1 MKLTKQIITYVLFI
15 GAAIGLSLLV
25 NTVPGIQ
32 SLFTSQE
39 ESIYLVLAVLFGIG
53 YGLNYFAPKT
63 AVPSFVWA
71 IFFGMALQ
79 PVMQLLVSDTHTL
92 KIVVELLAALVLFAG
107 GIEVPSNNFKK
118 YFAPIASISFIGTIF
133 TIFLLAISLEQL
145 GAFFGSPI
153 PSISFLIMGA
163 ILASTDPT
171 SIIPILRNLRLRK
184 PFLRDIIISESAVN
198 DVAGTIFT
206 RFFLVTILA
215 TAGSASVIN
224 LFGPVL
230 SKSTFEV
237 LALEIIWG
245 VVIGMLSAFILH
257 RWSEDISKKGDREIK
272 SDPALFFAVP
282 IFAFAGGS
290 IIGGSGFL
298 AAFVAGLLFESNAE
312 TYEVRHFFDLFVNNF
327 IKPIIFIL
335 LGAIAPMNV
344 LLSTAGIGIAAGLI
358 FILIIR
364 PIVVFL
370 TLSPW
375 TSLLNSKKSRQ
386 LFTWRELVFMSFIR
400 ETGAIPAVLMLVA
413 LSSGIPFPQHV
424 FAIGMWIIL
433 VTLIIEPPMM
443 PVIAQKLG
451 ILKGEN
457 EE

>member
-1 MKLTKQIITYVLFI
+1 MTYLLFI
-15 GAAIGLSLLV
+15 GAAVGLSLLV

-32 SLFTSQE
+32 SLFTAQE
-39 ESIYLVLAVLFGIG
+39 ESIYLVLALLFGIG

-79 PVMQLLVSDTHTL
+79 PVMHLLVNDANTL

-107 GIEVPSNNFKK
+107 GIEVPSHNFKK
-118 YFAPIASISFIGTIF
+118 YFAPIASISLIGTVI
-133 TIFLLAISLEQL
+133 TIFLLAVSLEQL
-145 GAFFGSPI
+145 GVLFNSPI

-163 ILASTDPT
+163 ILSSIDPT
-171 SIIPILRNLRLRK
+171 AIIPTLRNLRLKK

-215 TAGSASVIN
+215 TAGSAGVVT
-224 LFGPVL
+224 LFEPVL
-230 SKSTFEV
+230 SKTTFEV

-245 VVIGMLSAFILH
+245 VMIGILSAWILK
-257 RWSEDISKKGDREIK
+257 RWSVDISKKKDREIK

-290 IIGGSGFL
+290 VIGGSGFL
-298 AAFVAGLLFESNAE
+298 AAFVAGLLFENRAE

-335 LGAIAPMNV
+335 LGAIAPMNI
-344 LLSTAGIGIAAGLI
+344 LLSTAAIGITAGLI

-375 TSLLNSKKSRQ
+375 TTLLTHKSKQQ
-386 LFTWRELVFMSFIR
+386 LFTWKELVFMSFIR

-433 VTLIIEPPMM
+433 VTLIIEPPLM
-443 PVIAQKLG
+443 PVIAKKLDL
-451 ILKGEN
+451 LKADD